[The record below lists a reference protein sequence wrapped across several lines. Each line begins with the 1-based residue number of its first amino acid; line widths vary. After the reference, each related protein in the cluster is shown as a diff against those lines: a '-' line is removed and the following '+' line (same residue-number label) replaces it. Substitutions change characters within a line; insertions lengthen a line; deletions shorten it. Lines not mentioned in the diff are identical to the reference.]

1 MTQHKPKTFLGGG
14 NRITEKKKK
23 HFEEKRFLKAFNEL
37 SSKLSKPDS

>member
-14 NRITEKKKK
+14 NKIIEKKK
-23 HFEEKRFLKAFNEL
+23 HLEEKRFLKAFNEL

>member
-1 MTQHKPKTFLGGG
+1 MTQHKPKTFLGG

-37 SSKLSKPDS
+37 SSKLSKSDS